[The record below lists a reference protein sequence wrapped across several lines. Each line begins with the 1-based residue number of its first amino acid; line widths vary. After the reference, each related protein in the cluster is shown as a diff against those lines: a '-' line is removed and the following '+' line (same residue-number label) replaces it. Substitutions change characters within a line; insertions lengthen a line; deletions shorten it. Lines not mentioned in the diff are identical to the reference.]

1 MIENNSEIL
10 KLLEH
15 FDNIIV
21 REIGVINY
29 NIENSKDGREKV
41 QTAEIRNVCEA
52 FEIIDEQKMIVL
64 FEITMPKIKSWQIS
78 VKDKNGLV
86 FKYKDFDDVYDLIFA
101 FLTRYNK
108 EIDEQKHLEQE
119 SKIENLSSELSNFG
133 TIFFD
138 DIDIAQ
144 NKTENE
150 QVDEIL
156 RNLKMALKT
165 NQIIKELEDTQFN

>member
-1 MIENNSEIL
+1 MIETNSEIL

-41 QTAEIRNVCEA
+41 QTAEIRNICET

-64 FEITMPKIKSWQIS
+64 FEITIPKVKSWQIS

-86 FKYKDFDDVYDLIFA
+86 LKYKDFDDVCDLIFA
-101 FLTRYNK
+101 FLTRYNE
-108 EIDEQKHLEQE
+108 EIELQKHLEQE
-119 SKIENLSSELSNFG
+119 SKIENLSSDLYKVDIASLN
-133 TIFFD
+133 
-138 DIDIAQ
+138 DIDIIQ

-150 QVDEIL
+150 QVEEIL
-156 RNLKMALKT
+156 RNLKITLKT
-165 NQIIKELEDTQFN
+165 NQIVKELEDTQFN

>member
-1 MIENNSEIL
+1 MIETNSEIL

-29 NIENSKDGREKV
+29 NIENSKDGKEKV
-41 QTAEIRNVCEA
+41 QTAEIRNVCET

-64 FEITMPKIKSWQIS
+64 FEVIIPKVKSWNIS

-86 FKYKDFDDVYDLIFA
+86 FKYKDVDDVYDLIFA
-101 FLTRYNK
+101 FLTRYNE
-108 EIDEQKHLEQE
+108 EIEAQKHLEQE
-119 SKIENLSSELSNFG
+119 TKIENLSSDLSNFDK
-133 TIFFD
+133 IYFD
-138 DIDIAQ
+138 DTDITQ

-150 QVDEIL
+150 QVEEIL
-156 RNLKMALKT
+156 RKLKRTLKT
-165 NQIIKELEDTQFN
+165 SYIVKELEDTQFN